1 MVENKTKEK
10 PVAAQRVFVVLDKFR
25 SFPLIK
31 PQKRKSV
38 RATTEIAFSLFCV
51 PQNVPKKT
59 RKFFL
64 DF

>member
-1 MVENKTKEK
+1 V
-10 PVAAQRVFVVLDKFR
+10 QRFFWFYDL
-25 SFPLIK
+25 FPLIK

-38 RATTEIAFSLFCV
+38 RATTEIAFLLFYV
-51 PQNVPKKT
+51 PQNVPEKT